1 MKKKIL
7 DAIKKNSILHG
18 AYMAAGAAIATA
30 TIPMFEG
37 GSIPTSIPEIKGA
50 LLTGVSA
57 GVLYIL
63 KNVLFGSSNTAPE
76 VK

>member
-7 DAIKKNSILHG
+7 DALKKSSLLHG

-37 GSIPTSIPEIKGA
+37 GRIPTSVPEIKDA
-50 LLTGVSA
+50 LLSGVSA
-57 GVLYIL
+57 GVLYLL
-63 KNVLFGSSNTAPE
+63 KNVLFGSSNNAPE